1 MEQSDPARY
10 KWVVCGV
17 VGLLSTRL
25 LAVEA
30 AAAVAAT
37 KSSMELDMVRLIMPL
52 EGGRIEC
59 AILTTT
65 ATVEC
70 CFLTVGLVAV
80 VLAEDKVDGDWVIVI
95 DEGVGVKVGLSAC
108 CGDSPCKS
116 WRRTALEWL
125 RGPSRWLLA
134 FDAPRLTWD
143 DGDADEDDDDDEL
156 GVVVVVVVV
165 WPMLVDAAW
174 DAVLFGPLWLLLLLL
189 LIVEGSGDGL
199 FILSSSVRIRIDSS
213 SFDF

>member
-1 MEQSDPARY
+1 MGLYTWVALKMEQSDPARY

-17 VGLLSTRL
+17 VGLLSRL

-30 AAAVAAT
+30 AAT

-52 EGGRIEC
+52 EGRIEC

-80 VLAEDKVDGDWVIVI
+80 VLAEDKVDGDWVIV
-95 DEGVGVKVGLSAC
+95 DEGVGVSAC

-143 DGDADEDDDDDEL
+143 DGDADEDDDEDEF
-156 GVVVVVVVV
+156 GVVIVVVVV
-165 WPMLVDAAW
+165 WAMLVDAAW

-189 LIVEGSGDGL
+189 IDEGSGDGL

>member
-17 VGLLSTRL
+17 VALLSTRL
-25 LAVEA
+25 LAVE
-30 AAAVAAT
+30 VAAT
-37 KSSMELDMVRLIMPL
+37 RSSMELDMVRLSIPL
-52 EGGRIEC
+52 EGRIEC

-70 CFLTVGLVAV
+70 CFLTVGLAAAV
-80 VLAEDKVDGDWVIVI
+80 VLEEDKVDGDWVIV
-95 DEGVGVKVGLSAC
+95 EVEVGLSAC

-143 DGDADEDDDDDEL
+143 DGDADEDDDEDEFV
-156 GVVVVVVVV
+156 GVVVV
-165 WPMLVDAAW
+165 WAMLVDAAW
-174 DAVLFGPLWLLLLLL
+174 DAVLFGPLWLLLLLLLL